1 MILYIENTKEFTHT
15 KKYFCCSV
23 IKSCLTICNPRNYS
37 ILGFLSFTISQSLFK
52 LMSIESSN
60 QLILCRP
67 FTSCPQSI
75 PASGS
80 FPMSWLFVKGGHSIG
95 ASASASVLPMT
106 IQVWFP
112 LGLANSNTIM
122 LIINPKFLSC
132 CIIRCN
138 LVCLLRSLQPC
149 FLLLLSLFL
158 SSVAHFQLF

>member
-1 MILYIENTKEFTHT
+1 MSNSLQPHGLQHARPPCPSPTPRACSNSCRSSWWCHPNILS
-15 KKYFCCSV
+15 SV
-23 IKSCLTICNPRNYS
+23 T
-37 ILGFLSFTISQSLFK
+37 LF
-52 LMSIESSN
+52 S
-60 QLILCRP
+60 
-67 FTSCPQSI
+67 SCPQSI